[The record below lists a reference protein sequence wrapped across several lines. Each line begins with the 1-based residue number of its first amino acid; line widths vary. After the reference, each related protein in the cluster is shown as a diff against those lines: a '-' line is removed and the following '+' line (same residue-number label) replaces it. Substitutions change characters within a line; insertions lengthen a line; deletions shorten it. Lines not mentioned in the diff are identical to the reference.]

1 MIGVSSSR
9 VKMRGQRRAQ
19 PARRDPPAWRIG
31 RRDTARYPKLPARTV
46 GTDLL
51 QCRNMAT
58 LREVPQRELRNRT
71 ADVLR
76 EVETGTTIRITVN
89 GRPVA
94 DLTPIRRRARFVGA
108 DVLDRL
114 YALPTD
120 PSWLDHLA
128 DLRADEPED
137 PWVP

>member
-1 MIGVSSSR
+1 
-9 VKMRGQRRAQ
+9 
-19 PARRDPPAWRIG
+19 
-31 RRDTARYPKLPARTV
+31 
-46 GTDLL
+46 
-51 QCRNMAT
+51 MAT
-58 LREVPQRELRNRT
+58 YREVPQRELRNRT

-94 DLTPIRRRARFVGA
+94 DLSPIRRRARFVGA

-114 YALPTD
+114 FALPND
-120 PSWLDHLA
+120 PAWVADLA

-137 PWVP
+137 PWTS

>member
-1 MIGVSSSR
+1 
-9 VKMRGQRRAQ
+9 
-19 PARRDPPAWRIG
+19 
-31 RRDTARYPKLPARTV
+31 
-46 GTDLL
+46 
-51 QCRNMAT
+51 MAT

-76 EVETGTTIRITVN
+76 EVESGTTIRITVN

-94 DLTPIRRRARFVGA
+94 DLTPIRRRARFVGV

-114 YALPTD
+114 FGLPTD
-120 PSWLDHLA
+120 AGWAEDLA

-137 PWVP
+137 PWAP

>member
-1 MIGVSSSR
+1 
-9 VKMRGQRRAQ
+9 
-19 PARRDPPAWRIG
+19 
-31 RRDTARYPKLPARTV
+31 
-46 GTDLL
+46 
-51 QCRNMAT
+51 MAT
-58 LREVPQRELRNRT
+58 LREIPQRELRNRT

-76 EVETGTTIRITVN
+76 EVEAGTTIRITVN

-120 PSWLDHLA
+120 PSWVGDLA
-128 DLRADEPED
+128 DLRADEPDD
-137 PWVP
+137 PWDP

>member
-1 MIGVSSSR
+1 
-9 VKMRGQRRAQ
+9 
-19 PARRDPPAWRIG
+19 
-31 RRDTARYPKLPARTV
+31 
-46 GTDLL
+46 
-51 QCRNMAT
+51 MAT

-76 EVETGTTIRITVN
+76 EVEAGTTIRITVN

-108 DVLDRL
+108 DALDRL

-120 PSWLDHLA
+120 PSWLDDLA
-128 DLRADEPED
+128 DLRADEPDD
-137 PWVP
+137 PWDR

>member
-1 MIGVSSSR
+1 
-9 VKMRGQRRAQ
+9 
-19 PARRDPPAWRIG
+19 
-31 RRDTARYPKLPARTV
+31 
-46 GTDLL
+46 
-51 QCRNMAT
+51 MAT
-58 LREVPQRELRNRT
+58 LRVVPQRELRNHT

-76 EVETGTTIRITVN
+76 EVETGTTVRITVN

-114 YALPTD
+114 FALPTD
-120 PSWLDHLA
+120 STWAEDLA

-137 PWVP
+137 PWAR